1 MADRNDKKKEPED
14 SNKLTPQEETFNQGP
29 LAMLTKAVKSN
40 S

>member
-1 MADRNDKKKEPED
+1 MADRSDKKKEPED
-14 SNKLTPQEETFNQGP
+14 SNKISQQEETFNQGP

>member
-1 MADRNDKKKEPED
+1 MDQTQKKREAEDKH
-14 SNKLTPQEETFNQGP
+14 TPQEETFNEGP